1 MEAARRATYLERCK
15 EEPFRIF
22 FPLGVLFGIS
32 GVSLWPLYFSG
43 LHKFY
48 PGTMHA
54 RMMIEG
60 FMGAFVL
67 GFLGTAG
74 PKFTDTAPFSG
85 KELAVNLALLL
96 TTVGLQIAERYVLG
110 DAVFTLLLLCFA
122 GRLGWRFNQR
132 TDLPP
137 PTFVLFAFGFVTAII
152 GSVLLVTTQM
162 FNGSMYALVLGTQLL
177 NQGFILY
184 LILGG
189 SGFLLSR
196 LSSLPRQPEPE
207 CGRAP
212 TREWKRRARFAA
224 AIATGILA
232 SFAVDIFAEAPRLAG
247 LMRFVAVA
255 VFLAIEIS
263 TLHASEPP
271 EATNSSSRRALIFIL
286 LGLLFPVLWPWQ
298 RVAGLHLIF
307 IGGYTLIAFTV
318 ATWVVLGHSGQGRL
332 LSKPLPFLR
341 GTALLLAA
349 AAIFR
354 AIGDFFPVHRA
365 MLLDLAGCLWMLAAA
380 WWGWRVLLKGTPPSD
395 RACVATITG

>member
-1 MEAARRATYLERCK
+1 
-15 EEPFRIF
+15 
-22 FPLGVLFGIS
+22 
-32 GVSLWPLYFSG
+32 
-43 LHKFY
+43 
-48 PGTMHA
+48 
-54 RMMIEG
+54 
-60 FMGAFVL
+60 
-67 GFLGTAG
+67 
-74 PKFTDTAPFSG
+74 
-85 KELAVNLALLL
+85 LAVNLALLL

-286 LGLLFPVLWPWQ
+286 LGLL
-298 RVAGLHLIF
+298 
-307 IGGYTLIAFTV
+307 IAFTV